1 MSNIIFNK
9 IYMINNEKLIYSLR
23 MRSSPSKVRVCVN
36 DEAQPVKLK
45 QAPRTAEGIWYGFDL
60 FL

>member
-1 MSNIIFNK
+1 
-9 IYMINNEKLIYSLR
+9 MINNEKLIYSLR

-45 QAPRTAEGIWYGFDL
+45 QAPRTAEGI
-60 FL
+60 